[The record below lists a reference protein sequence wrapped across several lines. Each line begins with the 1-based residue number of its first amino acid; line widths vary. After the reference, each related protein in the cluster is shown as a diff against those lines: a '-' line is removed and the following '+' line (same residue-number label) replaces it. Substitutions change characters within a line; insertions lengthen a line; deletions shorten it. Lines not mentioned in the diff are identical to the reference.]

1 MRRRDFIAL
10 VGGSALALPP
20 TARGQQRAPSVIGF
34 LRNARQSD
42 STELVEVFQRGLKQ
56 AGYAVG
62 ENVSIE
68 YRWTDGQQDRVP
80 SMIAD
85 LVRHP
90 VAVLV
95 VGGTNETR
103 AARAATASI
112 PIVFANGDDP
122 LKAGHVA
129 SLSRPEGN
137 VTGASFF
144 SAAVVA
150 SKRLEL
156 LHQLVPKVATVA
168 FLENPT
174 GLQAIAERNEV
185 QTSAQGFRLQML
197 VLDAAREDD
206 FEPAF
211 GTLADRHVGA
221 LFVAGDVLFLSRRD
235 HLIALAARYAIP
247 TVYQLREYVTSGGLM
262 SYGASITDTYRI
274 AGIYTGQILKGAK
287 PSDLPVMLPT
297 KYELALNLKTAK
309 ALGLDV
315 PPMLL
320 ALADE
325 VIE

>member
-80 SMIAD
+80 SKM
-85 LVRHP
+85 
-90 VAVLV
+90 
-95 VGGTNETR
+95 
-103 AARAATASI
+103 
-112 PIVFANGDDP
+112 
-122 LKAGHVA
+122 
-129 SLSRPEGN
+129 
-137 VTGASFF
+137 
-144 SAAVVA
+144 
-150 SKRLEL
+150 
-156 LHQLVPKVATVA
+156 VPKVATVA

-221 LFVAGDVLFLSRRD
+221 LFIAGDALFLSRRD

-247 TVYQLREYVTSGGLM
+247 TVYQLREFVTSGGLM

-274 AGIYTGQILKGAK
+274 AGVYTGQILKG
-287 PSDLPVMLPT
+287 D
-297 KYELALNLKTAK
+297 KT
-309 ALGLDV
+309 L
-315 PPMLL
+315 
-320 ALADE
+320 
-325 VIE
+325 